1 MTDKELKH
9 LIESNAKTVQ
19 AMLDEMAEARQERQE
34 LREGMLQI
42 QNAVAQLANIQ
53 ERITNLLISLDGDR
67 PTILKKLSALET
79 KLDRLLQQ
87 KPTDDLG

>member
-19 AMLDEMAEARQERQE
+19 AMLDEIAEARQERQE

-42 QNAVAQLANIQ
+42 QNAMAQLTNI
-53 ERITNLLISLDGDR
+53 
-67 PTILKKLSALET
+67 
-79 KLDRLLQQ
+79 
-87 KPTDDLG
+87 

>member
-19 AMLDEMAEARQERQE
+19 AMLDEISEARHERQE
-34 LREGMLQI
+34 IREGMIQL
-42 QNAVAQLANIQ
+42 QNAMAQLTNIQ
-53 ERITNLLISLDGDR
+53 DRITNLLVSIDGDR
-67 PTILKKLSALET
+67 PTILKKLSAIET

-87 KPTDDLG
+87 NSTDELG

>member
-42 QNAVAQLANIQ
+42 QSAVAQLTNIQ
-53 ERITNLLISLDGDR
+53 ERITNLLISIDGDR

-87 KPTDDLG
+87 NPTDELG

>member
-9 LIESNAKTVQ
+9 LIESNGKTVQ
-19 AMLDEMAEARQERQE
+19 AMLDEMAEARHERQE

-42 QNAVAQLANIQ
+42 QSAVAQLTNVQ

-79 KLDRLLQQ
+79 KLDQLLQQ
-87 KPTDDLG
+87 NPTDELG